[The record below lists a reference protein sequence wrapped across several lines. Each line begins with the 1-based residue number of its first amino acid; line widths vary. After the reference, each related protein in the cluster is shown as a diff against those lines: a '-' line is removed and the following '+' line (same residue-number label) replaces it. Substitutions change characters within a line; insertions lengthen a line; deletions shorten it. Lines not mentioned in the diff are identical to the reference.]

1 MRKYILA
8 GLVSAVFAAPVLA
21 DSVDVTTTIAAS
33 CSISSIAS
41 DIDLDSAATTAALNV
56 GCNTTSA
63 TVYLGSIE
71 GGLKSQ
77 DGNARLIAYT
87 SKLEFTDGGVATH
100 NTAESAGGQTEN
112 LSVAVGTGAG
122 ELSIDIHEG
131 QTTLAGTYKDTV
143 TVTIQPSV

>member
-1 MRKYILA
+1 MKKYILA

-21 DSVDVTTTIAAS
+21 DDVVVTTTIAAS
-33 CSISSIAS
+33 CSIGSIATE
-41 DIDLDSAATTAALNV
+41 IDLNGAAPTAALNV
-56 GCNTTSA
+56 GCNTSSA
-63 TVYLGSIE
+63 NVFLGSIS

-100 NTAESAGGQTEN
+100 NTAESEGGQTEN
-112 LSVAVGTGAG
+112 QAVAVGTGVG

-131 QTTLAGTYKDTV
+131 QTTLAGTYIDTV
-143 TVTIQPSV
+143 TVTIEPNV